1 VSLARNHPP
10 SADDF
15 LWYNFHMETFMK
27 ADIFFFVTTVAV
39 GLITIGI
46 LFVLFHLAR
55 FMSTCNRIAKKLE
68 LKAEEIS
75 NEAEELVKDV
85 RESFLFRLLFP
96 RTKKARTR
104 RK

>member
-1 VSLARNHPP
+1 LAKYFSRRHIEIANVRHILVSGFYA
-10 SADDF
+10 F
-15 LWYNFHMETFMK
+15 V
-27 ADIFFFVTTVAV
+27 IFAV